1 MKNLMKDNILRNFD
15 AHTSGLRTILVLLFG
30 MLLLAGCS
38 GPEESSRELTAE
50 ESAALEQRVRDRWA
64 AMADHDFARVYDFT
78 TPNYRRI
85 FTKDM
90 FVNKFSY
97 AVDWELTGVE
107 VINYDSRAAV
117 ASVVARVMTR
127 STKLTE
133 YAASGFGVVPR
144 DLREQWI
151 FIDGEWWY
159 SANQ

>member
-1 MKNLMKDNILRNFD
+1 MLANLWQFAGR
-15 AHTSGLRTILVLLFG
+15 LRTVLVLSVCA
-30 MLLLAGCS
+30 LALAACS
-38 GPEESSRELTAE
+38 GAEDAGRELTPE
-50 ESAALEQRVRDRWA
+50 EVAALEQRVGERWS
-64 AMADHDFARVYDFT
+64 AMADHDFGRVYDFM